1 MVYRIQGTSKHCIV
15 HDPVLNRVRHRFF
28 VSQNNRSRTMKAF
41 LAWIGIV
48 SALAGAAIALRPE
61 PSKQSMALSAIVL
74 MIGVA
79 VLYSL
84 AKK

>member
-1 MVYRIQGTSKHCIV
+1 
-15 HDPVLNRVRHRFF
+15 
-28 VSQNNRSRTMKAF
+28 MKAF